1 MEIGCFLCKNF
12 MVRVRDVAADSG
24 GHFLG
29 CHGFIRH
36 GDDPRDSC
44 ARHGRQRKHVP
55 CNGFALPLG
64 QTEGMLGA
72 VGCDVAV
79 NEPVHVRN
87 AVHAGKMAQITAEA
101 LAVPVIAENPD
112 G

>member
-1 MEIGCFLCKNF
+1 
-12 MVRVRDVAADSG
+12 MVRVRDVTADSG
-24 GHFLG
+24 GHFLR

-36 GDDPRDSC
+36 GDDPRDSR
-44 ARHGRQRKHVP
+44 ARHGRQRKHMP

-79 NEPVHVRN
+79 NEPVHVCN
-87 AVHAGKMAQITAEA
+87 AMHAGKMAQIPAEA
-101 LAVPVIAENPD
+101 LAVQS
-112 G
+112 